1 MSPVA
6 FVFLAT
12 IVAQATSPGNYPPK
26 PAVSAPAAAGAPHA
40 CTDYPVP
47 ALQAA
52 AEGSTTV
59 AFKVTTAGTVE
70 GGSVKTSSGNADL
83 DNASLAC
90 TRSWQYKPAMSNGAP
105 VEVPWQVAIKWQ
117 IRPTPPFDA
126 ISDVAYRCVQLT
138 DAGRDE
144 MSKAKL
150 HTVVRVHFQKGAI
163 ASVAV
168 VGSSGNTE
176 LDRRVS
182 ECYGRVAPAV
192 TASLQDDQSQ
202 LLTPLPATTQ

>member
-12 IVAQATSPGNYPPK
+12 IVAQATSPGTYPPK

-83 DNASLAC
+83 DNAAVAC
-90 TRSWQYKPAMSNGAP
+90 TKSWQYKPAMSNGAP
-105 VEVPWQVAIKWQ
+105 VEVPWQVAVKWQ
-117 IRPTPPFDA
+117 IRPTPPFDT
-126 ISDVAYRCVQLT
+126 ISDVAYRCVQMT

-150 HTVVRVHFQKGAI
+150 HTVVRVHFQKGEI
-163 ASVAV
+163 AGVAV
-168 VGSSGNTE
+168 VGSSGDTA
-176 LDRRVS
+176 LDRRVAD
-182 ECYGRVAPAV
+182 CYGRVAPAV
-192 TASLQDDQSQ
+192 TASLQDDQNQ